1 MAVARL
7 ALTSFA
13 DGEVRL
19 SDEVEL
25 YQRTYT
31 TLLRS
36 SGETQLRVLEPSHMA
51 MGSSLH
57 PLAASDEIDL
67 GAFLYAI
74 RRLPDGIV
82 GAELVVMGQDVEQL
96 TASGIPVESWLED
109 EAPARR
115 RRWYDN
121 GAGTLAVLLASSSDV
136 DDLVPTLVA
145 FQIEWN
151 KIRFRQRAAGWPR
164 STGSPEVPPEECA
177 RELGGSPG
185 DWARLQETW
194 GTSFGERI
202 RLIGERR
209 LSLRMRML
217 GGTHT
222 GYARLTRR
230 WWTPVSAE
238 LAVEGLTERPLYFA
252 SSNSHS
258 LVNIATGI
266 ARDREPELVAFV
278 EQLDEDDI
286 LRQELAAFREGRSEG
301 SWENFL
307 YFAARLYFSAR
318 GPDAAAERRAAER
331 EKGVTHLRSRTALR
345 VPAQVI
351 SLAALDPRALDP
363 RVGDVDPAALAASGA
378 VIVNIDY
385 PLGVAAYNILREVA
399 VDRAALRGVYI
410 LGKAATLNADVGD
423 VMISNV
429 VHDEHSGST
438 YWLDNAFSVDD
449 LAADLRFGTGL
460 DNQRTVTVKS
470 TFLQNRSY
478 LDFYYRE
485 AFTVVEMETGPY
497 CNAVYEIA
505 DADRHPVNEAVNFS
519 KLPIDLGIIHY
530 ASDTPY
536 TQARTL
542 GARGLSYYGMDS
554 TYASSLA
561 ILRRVLR
568 LEGALVESER
578 GRGPDQTV
586 RHAYAPTGCQAVLS
600 SVTASSRSSA
610 SPTASS

>member
-1 MAVARL
+1 L
-7 ALTSFA
+7 ALTRLTVATPSEEG
-13 DGEVRL
+13 GERL

-36 SGETQLRVLEPSHMA
+36 SGETRLRVLEPSHRA

-57 PLAASDEIDL
+57 PLADSDELDL

-82 GAELVVMGQDVEQL
+82 GASLVVMGQDVEVFE
-96 TASGIPVESWLED
+96 AAGIDIESWTEA

-115 RRWYDN
+115 RRWYEGD
-121 GAGTLAVLLASSSDV
+121 GTVAVLLASASDV

-151 KIRFRQRAAGWPR
+151 KIRQRQRAAGWPVEEM
-164 STGSPEVPPEECA
+164 TPEACA
-177 RELGGSPG
+177 DELGGSAEDWGRLKDAWG
-185 DWARLQETW
+185 DRFA
-194 GTSFGERI
+194 ERMA
-202 RLIGERR
+202 LAAGDR
-209 LSLRMRML
+209 LSLRVRML
-217 GGTHT
+217 GGTHI

-230 WWTPVSAE
+230 WWAPVRDE
-238 LAVEGLTERPLYFA
+238 LQHEDLADRPLYFI
-252 SSNSHS
+252 SSNTHS
-258 LVNIATGI
+258 IVNIATGV
-266 ARDREPELVAFV
+266 ARDREDELVAFV
-278 EQLDEDDI
+278 EQLPESDI
-286 LRQELAAFREGRSEG
+286 LRAELDSFRAGESEG

-307 YFAARLYFSAR
+307 YFVARDYWDVR
-318 GPDAAAERRAAER
+318 GHEGRAERAAAERAC
-331 EKGVTHLRSRTALR
+331 GVTHLRSKTALR
-345 VPAQVI
+345 VPAQI
-351 SLAALDPRALDP
+351 MPMAKWNPEKLDPRLGA
-363 RVGDVDPAALAASGA
+363 VDADAVAGSQA

-399 VDRAALRGVYI
+399 VDSSALRGVYV

-423 VMISNV
+423 VMLSTV
-429 VHDEHSGST
+429 VHDEHSNST
-438 YWLDNAFSVDD
+438 YWLDNAFSIDD
-449 LAADLRFGTGL
+449 LAGDLRFGTGL
-460 DNQRTVTVKS
+460 DNQRAVTVKS
-470 TFLQNRSY
+470 TFLQNRAY

-485 AFTVVEMETGPY
+485 AFTVVEMEAGPF

-505 DADRHPVNEAVNFS
+505 DPDRYPVGEAVNFS
-519 KLPIDLGIIHY
+519 KLPIDFGIIHY

-561 ILRRVLR
+561 ILRRILR
-568 LEGALVESER
+568 LEGAL
-578 GRGPDQTV
+578 D
-586 RHAYAPTGCQAVLS
+586 
-600 SVTASSRSSA
+600 
-610 SPTASS
+610 

>member
-7 ALTSFA
+7 ALTSHA
-13 DGEVRL
+13 DSGVRL

-36 SGETQLRVLEPSHMA
+36 SGETQLRVLEPSHRA

-57 PLAASDEIDL
+57 PLAASEELDL
-67 GAFLYAI
+67 GAFIYAI

-82 GAELVVMGQDVEQL
+82 GAELVAMGQDVEAL
-96 TASGIPVESWLED
+96 VASGMPVESWREA

-121 GAGTLAVLLASSSDV
+121 GARTLAVLLASASDV

-151 KIRFRQRAAGWPR
+151 KIRVRARA
-164 STGSPEVPPEECA
+164 TGLLEAAEPGGPSAEDCA
-177 RELGGSPG
+177 RRLGGSAE
-185 DWARLQETW
+185 DWVRLRGAW
-194 GTSFGERI
+194 GEQFRERL
-202 RLIGERR
+202 RLIARQR
-209 LSLRMRML
+209 LSLRVRML

-222 GYARLTRR
+222 GYARMTRR
-230 WWTPVSAE
+230 WWAPVSAE
-238 LAVEGLTERPLYFA
+238 LAGEGLAERALYFV
-252 SSNSHS
+252 SSNTHS
-258 LVNIATGI
+258 VVNIATGT
-266 ARDREPELVAFV
+266 AREREQELIGFV
-278 EQLDEDDI
+278 ETMDERNI
-286 LRQELAAFREGRSEG
+286 LRRELAAFREGRAEG

-307 YFAARLYFSAR
+307 YFAARVYFDAR
-318 GPDAAAERRAAER
+318 GTEGAAERRAAEQAA
-331 EKGVTHLRSRTALR
+331 GITHLRSKTALR
-345 VPAQVI
+345 VSAQI
-351 SLAALDPRALDP
+351 IPLAALRPEAVDP
-363 RVGDVDPAALAASGA
+363 RVGELDADMLARSEA

-399 VDRAALRGVYI
+399 VDSAALRGVYV

-423 VMISNV
+423 VMISSV
-429 VHDEHSGST
+429 VHDEHSQST
-438 YWLDNAFSVDD
+438 YWLDNAFGVDD
-449 LAADLRFGTGL
+449 LAADLRFGNGL
-460 DNQRTVTVKS
+460 DNQRAVTVKS
-470 TFLQNRSY
+470 TFLQNRYY

-485 AFTVVEMETGPY
+485 AFTVVEMEAGPF

-505 DADRHPVNEAVNFS
+505 DAERHPVGEAVNFS

-561 ILRRVLR
+561 ILRRILR
-568 LEGALVESER
+568 LEGAL
-578 GRGPDQTV
+578 G
-586 RHAYAPTGCQAVLS
+586 APTPRPDTG
-600 SVTASSRSSA
+600 RSSA
-610 SPTASS
+610 R

>member
-7 ALTSFA
+7 ALTTFV

-57 PLAASDEIDL
+57 PLAASEELDL
-67 GAFLYAI
+67 GAFLYAVQ
-74 RRLPDGIV
+74 RLPDGIA
-82 GAELVVMGQDVEQL
+82 GAELVVMGQEAEQL
-96 TASGIPVESWLED
+96 IASGIPVDSWEEA

-115 RRWYDN
+115 RRWYDS
-121 GAGTLAVLLASSSDV
+121 GQGTLAVLLASSSDV

-151 KIRFRQRAAGWPR
+151 KIRVRMRAAGWPQAD
-164 STGSPEVPPEECA
+164 SPDVPPEECA
-177 RELGGSPG
+177 RELGGSAD
-185 DWARLQETW
+185 DWARLRTAW
-194 GTSFGERI
+194 GEKFGERMQ
-202 RLIGERR
+202 LIATRR
-209 LSLRMRML
+209 LSLRVRML
-217 GGTHT
+217 GGTNT

-230 WWTPVSAE
+230 WWTPVSGE
-238 LAVEGLTERPLYFA
+238 LAVEGLTERPLYFV

-258 LVNIATGI
+258 LVNIVTGV
-266 ARDREPELVAFV
+266 AREHESELIAFV
-278 EQLDEDDI
+278 EQLPDDDI
-286 LRQELAAFREGRSEG
+286 LRQELTAFREGSSEG

-307 YFAARLYFSAR
+307 YFVARLYFSER
-318 GPDAAAERRAAER
+318 GPEASAERRADELR
-331 EKGVTHLRSRTALR
+331 GGVTHLRSKTALR

-351 SLAALDPRALDP
+351 SLSALDPGALDPRL
-363 RVGDVDPAALAASGA
+363 GQVDPEALAASGA
-378 VIVNIDY
+378 VVVNIDY

-399 VDRAALRGVYI
+399 VDRAALRGVYV

-449 LAADLRFGTGL
+449 LAPDLRFGTGL
-460 DNQRTVTVKS
+460 DNQRAVTVKS

-497 CNAVYEIA
+497 LDAVYEIA
-505 DADRHPVNEAVNFS
+505 DADRHPTGEAINFS

-561 ILRRVLR
+561 ILRRILR
-568 LEGALVESER
+568 LEK
-578 GRGPDQTV
+578 
-586 RHAYAPTGCQAVLS
+586 VLN
-600 SVTASSRSSA
+600 
-610 SPTASS
+610 